1 MKVKGAKERLETVES
16 ETSRLTKDGLSD
28 SSRRAAALGY
38 SFKREVFTDKKME
51 LAFCHECRMTAN
63 ESLMLYKRL
72 QSI

>member
-51 LAFCHECRMTAN
+51 LAL
-63 ESLMLYKRL
+63 S
-72 QSI
+72 